1 MPLTDYVFY
10 ESESAI
16 DAKKI
21 ELEGAFYHGTGVL
34 LLDKNTVSL
43 TIQCDHGYHTVLPW
57 LPYSLTMVTIQSYN
71 SYHAVLPWLPYSVT
85 MVTHIF
91 RPKPTAQ

>member
-1 MPLTDYVFY
+1 MFTLSPPDFMPLTDYVFY

-43 TIQCDHGYHTVLPW
+43 TIHRYHVTIQCYHGYHTVLPC
-57 LPYSLTMVTIQSYN
+57 
-71 SYHAVLPWLPYSVT
+71 YHTVLP
-85 MVTHIF
+85 
-91 RPKPTAQ
+91 

>member
-43 TIQCDHGYHTVLPW
+43 TIHRYHVTIQCYHGYHTVLPW
-57 LPYSLTMVTIQSYN
+57 LPYSLTIVTMQSYHG
-71 SYHAVLPWLPYSVT
+71 YHTVLPW
-85 MVTHIF
+85 
-91 RPKPTAQ
+91 